1 MKGFEKTFI
10 FICLH
15 VLHTKALEILQST
28 IIFVFNSKILS
39 EEKKLLS
46 FKLSSLLFTL
56 PNSAF

>member
-39 EEKKLLS
+39 EEKKIVII
-46 FKLSSLLFTL
+46 
-56 PNSAF
+56 